1 MGVSVATERASPRR
15 PTNYPRFSLTLRV
28 RQAYLLLEG
37 QLPMNDTLPPQALQE
52 FRKIPKARQAVI
64 LGRIA
69 LAVVLAIVGFSVIKS
84 FVAPREEPVVAQE
97 PGTFLPT
104 KAQAAGLK
112 IMPVTVVSFHSQQI
126 TDGKIATN
134 DDTTTPVFS
143 PYSGRVTRLIAK
155 AGDVV
160 KQGQALFAIE
170 ATEFVQAQN
179 DLITAVS
186 GVKTAEAQ
194 LKLAQANEKRQ
205 HEVYDA
211 RGGALKD
218 WLQSQSDLVNAEG
231 SHRTAGI
238 ALAAVRNRLRILG
251 KTEGEISAIEN
262 APESIKMDAEA
273 LVPAPVGGTVIQ
285 RQISVG
291 QYINSAANG
300 AASPVYAVGNLSAV
314 WLVANV
320 REVDAPAM
328 HVGQPV
334 EVKVLAYPDRI
345 FKAHLTYVGAVVD
358 DATRRVT
365 VRAEVGNADGAL
377 KPEMFA
383 SFRIITSD
391 DSLAPGVPEMAVVY
405 EGDTAHV
412 WVARDDGRIVLRPI
426 RAGRTVDGMVEVL
439 DGLKSG
445 EKIVTSGT
453 LFIDRAADNA

>member
-1 MGVSVATERASPRR
+1 VNIGPGPR
-15 PTNYPRFSLTLRV
+15 PPIKHPCFSLVPRM

-37 QLPMNDTLPPQALQE
+37 QLPMNETLPPRKLQE
-52 FRKIPKARQAVI
+52 FRKISTHKQAVI
-64 LGRIA
+64 LGRVG
-69 LAVVLAIVGFSVIKS
+69 LAITLAIVGFSVIKS
-84 FVAPREEPVVAQE
+84 FVGPREEVAVAQE

-104 KAQAAGLK
+104 KEQVAGLK
-112 IMPVTVVSFHSQQI
+112 IMPVTVVNFHSQQL

-155 AGDVV
+155 AGDFV
-160 KQGQALFAIE
+160 KQGQPLFAIE

-179 DLITAVS
+179 DLVTAVS
-186 GVKTAEAQ
+186 VLKTTDAQ

-205 HEVYDA
+205 HDVYDA

-218 WLQSQSDLVNAEG
+218 WLQSQSDLVNAQG
-231 SHRTAGI
+231 AHRTAEI

-251 KTEGEISAIEN
+251 KTDSEISTIEN
-262 APESIKMDAEA
+262 APDSIKMESEA
-273 LVPAPVGGTVIQ
+273 LVTAPIAGTVIQ

-300 AASPVYAVGNLSAV
+300 ASNPVYAIGNLSAV

-320 REVDAPAM
+320 RETDAPAM
-328 HVGQPV
+328 HVGQPI
-334 EVKVLAYPDRI
+334 EVKVLAYSDRT
-345 FKAHLTYVGAVVD
+345 FKARLAYVGAVVD
-358 DATRRVT
+358 DTTRRVT
-365 VRAEVGNADGAL
+365 VRAEVENADGAL

-383 SFRIITSD
+383 SFRIVTSD
-391 DSLAPGVPEMAVVY
+391 DSPAPGVPEMAVVY
-405 EGDTAHV
+405 EGDAAHV
-412 WVARDDGRIVLRPI
+412 WVARDDGRIALRPI
-426 RAGRTVDGMVEVL
+426 RVGRTMDGMVEVL

>member
-1 MGVSVATERASPRR
+1 
-15 PTNYPRFSLTLRV
+15 
-28 RQAYLLLEG
+28 
-37 QLPMNDTLPPQALQE
+37 MNETLPPQKLLQTRSLPDRKQVSILVRVAL
-52 FRKIPKARQAVI
+52 
-64 LGRIA
+64 G
-69 LAVVLAIVGFSVIKS
+69 VVLVVAVFLVVKS
-84 FVAPREEPVVAQE
+84 FLTPREVAQTAPE
-97 PGTFLPT
+97 PGTFMPT
-104 KAQAAGLK
+104 KDQAAGFK
-112 IMPVTVVSFHSQQI
+112 VAPVAVMSFHSLQI

-160 KQGQALFAIE
+160 KQGQPLFAIQ
-170 ATEFVQAQN
+170 ASEFVQAQN
-179 DLITAVS
+179 DLISALS
-186 GVKTAEAQ
+186 GLKTAEAQ
-194 LKLAQANEKRQ
+194 LKLAEANEKRQ

-218 WLQSQSDLVNAEG
+218 WLQSQSDLVNAQG
-231 SHRTAGI
+231 THRTAEI

-251 KTEGEISAIEN
+251 KTDSEIGAIES
-262 APESIKMDAEA
+262 APDSLKMSAEV

-300 AASPVYAVGNLSAV
+300 AANPVYSIGNLSSV

-320 REVDAPAM
+320 REVDAPTM
-328 HVGQPV
+328 QVGQAV
-334 EVKVLAYPDRI
+334 EVKVLAYADRS

-358 DATRRVT
+358 DNTRRVM
-365 VRAEVGNADGAL
+365 VRAEVENADGAL

-383 SFRIITSD
+383 SFRIVTSG
-391 DSLAPGVPEMAVVY
+391 DSQAPGVPESAVVY

-412 WVARDDGRIVLRPI
+412 WVARDDGKILLRPI
-426 RAGRTVDGMVEVL
+426 KAGRTMDGMVEVL
-439 DGLKSG
+439 EGLKAG
-445 EKIVTSGT
+445 DKIVTSGT

>member
-1 MGVSVATERASPRR
+1 MNVKTGPRR
-15 PTNYPRFSLTLRV
+15 PMRYPRFSLTTRQ

-37 QLPMNDTLPPQALQE
+37 QSPMNDTLPPQTLQE
-52 FRKIPKARQAVI
+52 FRRIPNRKQAVI

-69 LAVVLAIVGFSVIKS
+69 LAVVLVIIAISVIKS
-84 FVAPREEPVVAQE
+84 FVGPREEPAVAQE
-97 PGTFLPT
+97 PGTFMPT
-104 KAQAAGLK
+104 KEQATGLK
-112 IMPVTVVSFHSQQI
+112 IMPVTITNFHSQQV

-160 KQGQALFAIE
+160 KQGQPLFAIE

-179 DLITAVS
+179 DLITATS
-186 GVKTAEAQ
+186 GLKTAAAQ
-194 LKLAQANEKRQ
+194 LKLAEANEKRQ

-218 WLQSQSDLVNAEG
+218 WLQSQSDLVNAQG
-231 SHRTAGI
+231 AHRTAEI

-251 KTEGEISAIEN
+251 KTDAEISAIEN
-262 APESIKMDAEA
+262 APDSIKMDAEA
-273 LVPAPVGGTVIQ
+273 LVPAPIGGTVIQ
-285 RQISVG
+285 RQVSVG

-300 AASPVYAVGNLSAV
+300 AANPVYAIGNLSAV
-314 WLVANV
+314 WLVANI
-320 REVDAPAM
+320 REAEAPSM

-334 EVKVLAYPDRI
+334 EVKVLAYPNRI
-345 FKAHLTYVGAVVD
+345 FMAHLTYVGAVVD

-365 VRAEVGNADGAL
+365 VRAEVENSDGAL

-383 SFRIITSD
+383 SFRIITSE
-391 DSLAPGVPEMAVVY
+391 DSPAPGVPETAVVY
-405 EGDTAHV
+405 EGDEAHV

-426 RAGRTVDGMVEVL
+426 RAGRTMNGMVEVL

>member
-1 MGVSVATERASPRR
+1 MR
-15 PTNYPRFSLTLRV
+15 YPRFSLTTRQ

-37 QLPMNDTLPPQALQE
+37 QSPMNDTLPPQTLQE
-52 FRKIPKARQAVI
+52 FRRIPNRKQAVI

-69 LAVVLAIVGFSVIKS
+69 LAVVLVIIAISVIKS
-84 FVAPREEPVVAQE
+84 FVGPREEPAVAQE
-97 PGTFLPT
+97 PGTFMPT
-104 KAQAAGLK
+104 KEQATGLK
-112 IMPVTVVSFHSQQI
+112 IMPVTITNFHSQQV

-160 KQGQALFAIE
+160 KQGQPLFAIE

-179 DLITAVS
+179 DLITATS
-186 GVKTAEAQ
+186 GLKTAAAQ
-194 LKLAQANEKRQ
+194 LKLAEANEKRQ

-218 WLQSQSDLVNAEG
+218 WLQSQSDLVNAQG
-231 SHRTAGI
+231 AHRTAEI

-251 KTEGEISAIEN
+251 KTDAEISAIEN
-262 APESIKMDAEA
+262 APDSIKMDAEA
-273 LVPAPVGGTVIQ
+273 LVPAPIGGTVIQ
-285 RQISVG
+285 RQVSVG

-300 AASPVYAVGNLSAV
+300 AANPVYAIGNLSAV
-314 WLVANV
+314 WLVANI
-320 REVDAPAM
+320 REAEAPSM

-334 EVKVLAYPDRI
+334 EVKVLAYPNRI
-345 FKAHLTYVGAVVD
+345 FMAHLTYVGAVVD

-365 VRAEVGNADGAL
+365 VRAEVENSDGAL

-383 SFRIITSD
+383 SFRIITSE
-391 DSLAPGVPEMAVVY
+391 DSPAPGVPETAVVY
-405 EGDTAHV
+405 EGDEAHV

-426 RAGRTVDGMVEVL
+426 RAGRTMNGMVEVL